1 MGKFYALTRLSKEA
15 GRALNIAPLDKVGK
29 NSTDLVCTS
38 TNYISIFMLQLRDN
52 LLCYSSGFI
61 SLFWLV

>member
-29 NSTDLVCTS
+29 NSTDLV
-38 TNYISIFMLQLRDN
+38 
-52 LLCYSSGFI
+52 
-61 SLFWLV
+61 